1 MCSNLLTKTDGIE
14 EAGANK
20 VYQPT
25 PPFPYSI
32 IKNKKKTTP
41 PLIFSL
47 IQSVV
52 LLDLLTG
59 LSEV

>member
-1 MCSNLLTKTDGIE
+1 MCSNLLTKTDEIE

-32 IKNKKKTTP
+32 IKNLKKKP
-41 PLIFSL
+41 PHL
-47 IQSVV
+47 
-52 LLDLLTG
+52 
-59 LSEV
+59 